1 MTKTKPPKNLVV
13 APNSRV
19 PKPLDRELEQ
29 EGFPCILAF
38 PKNIKYKN

>member
-1 MTKTKPPKNLVV
+1 MTKTKPPKNLEV

-19 PKPLDRELEQ
+19 PKPLDKELEQ